1 MTTQFHD
8 WVAHPELLDKET
20 LFELRTLLARYPYFQ
35 AARILYL
42 KNLYILHDPS
52 FGEEMQKAALFIT
65 DKRSLFYFVEGD
77 RYTVQP
83 QGKTSTALQAG
94 SGAAGSGVA
103 GSGVGS
109 ATSAGSAAVA
119 SGAEGA
125 AGEGDRTLLLID
137 SFLAGQAE
145 EPLQP
150 EGTDAATASL
160 SNDYLS
166 YTLREEELPQQPE
179 GPDAAPMRGQELI
192 DEFIEK
198 ADEGETFRI
207 AATPTETPEETPAE
221 SQNEEEE
228 ESYFTETLA
237 KIYIKQRRYEKAL
250 EIIKKLSLKYPKK
263 NSYFADQIR
272 FLEKL
277 IINSKSK

>member
-1 MTTQFHD
+1 
-8 WVAHPELLDKET
+8 
-20 LFELRTLLARYPYFQ
+20 
-35 AARILYL
+35 
-42 KNLYILHDPS
+42 
-52 FGEEMQKAALFIT
+52 
-65 DKRSLFYFVEGD
+65 
-77 RYTVQP
+77 
-83 QGKTSTALQAG
+83 
-94 SGAAGSGVA
+94 
-103 GSGVGS
+103 
-109 ATSAGSAAVA
+109 VA

-179 GPDAAPMRGQELI
+179 GTDAAPMRGQELI

>member
-8 WVAHPELLDKET
+8 WVVHPELLDKET

-94 SGAAGSGVA
+94 SGAAGSGA
-103 GSGVGS
+103 GS

-179 GPDAAPMRGQELI
+179 GTDAAPMRGQELI

-207 AATPTETPEETPAE
+207 AAAPTETPEETPAE

>member
-83 QGKTSTALQAG
+83 QGKTSTALQA
-94 SGAAGSGVA
+94 
-103 GSGVGS
+103 
-109 ATSAGSAAVA
+109 
-119 SGAEGA
+119 E
-125 AGEGDRTLLLID
+125 GEGDRTLLLID

-179 GPDAAPMRGQELI
+179 STDAAPMRGQELI

-207 AATPTETPEETPAE
+207 AAAPTETPEETPAE

>member
-94 SGAAGSGVA
+94 SGAAGSGA
-103 GSGVGS
+103 GS

-179 GPDAAPMRGQELI
+179 GADAAPMRGQELI

-207 AATPTETPEETPAE
+207 AAAPTETPEETPAE

>member
-1 MTTQFHD
+1 
-8 WVAHPELLDKET
+8 
-20 LFELRTLLARYPYFQ
+20 
-35 AARILYL
+35 
-42 KNLYILHDPS
+42 
-52 FGEEMQKAALFIT
+52 
-65 DKRSLFYFVEGD
+65 
-77 RYTVQP
+77 
-83 QGKTSTALQAG
+83 
-94 SGAAGSGVA
+94 
-103 GSGVGS
+103 
-109 ATSAGSAAVA
+109 
-119 SGAEGA
+119 
-125 AGEGDRTLLLID
+125 
-137 SFLAGQAE
+137 
-145 EPLQP
+145 
-150 EGTDAATASL
+150 
-160 SNDYLS
+160 
-166 YTLREEELPQQPE
+166 
-179 GPDAAPMRGQELI
+179 MRGQELI

-207 AATPTETPEETPAE
+207 AAAPTETPEETPAE

>member
-77 RYTVQP
+77 RYTVHP

-94 SGAAGSGVA
+94 SGAAGSGA
-103 GSGVGS
+103 GS

-179 GPDAAPMRGQELI
+179 GADAAPMRGQELI

-207 AATPTETPEETPAE
+207 AAAPTETPEETPAE